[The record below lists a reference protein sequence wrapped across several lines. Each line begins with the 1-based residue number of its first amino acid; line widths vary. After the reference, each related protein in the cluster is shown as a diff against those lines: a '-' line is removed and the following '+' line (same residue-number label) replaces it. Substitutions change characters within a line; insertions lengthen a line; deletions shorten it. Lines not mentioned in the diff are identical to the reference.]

1 MIVLGN
7 DKFSKRVARRM
18 NAEHVKLE
26 TKRFPDG
33 EYYMRITEPEK
44 LKGEKVIFIS
54 RGRTPGLSQDRL
66 LSKSLLVV
74 HKLREIGVK
83 KMGLF
88 LPFMPYS
95 RQDKE
100 FTPGEIV
107 SVKIFRN
114 VLENECDLIVSVTNH
129 DKRDEGWVDDKF
141 YNIDGTDSAI
151 EFLKSKGFK
160 NPIVAAPDMTSKGNV
175 ARIAK
180 AVGGSVLAVSKERDR
195 KTGDVTTRGELP
207 DLSGKELII
216 FDDVASTGNT
226 LFEAI
231 QLGRKA
237 NADRIVCV
245 VIHALSVFN
254 ARHGR
259 NSMEMIKEEC
269 DEYYSSDTIENPVSG
284 FSIVDQVSEFLEKN
298 F

>member
-7 DKFSKRVARRM
+7 DKFSERFAKKMGAG
-18 NAEHVKLE
+18 HVRLE

-44 LKGEKVIFIS
+44 LKNEKVIFVS
-54 RGRTPGLSQDRL
+54 RGRTPDLSQDRL
-66 LSKSLLVV
+66 LSKSLLVLY
-74 HKLREIGVK
+74 KLGEIGAK
-83 KMGLF
+83 KVGLF

-107 SVKIFRN
+107 SVKIFRQI
-114 VLENECDLIVSVTNH
+114 LEGKCDLIVSVTNH
-129 DKRDEGWVDDKF
+129 DKREEGWIDKKF
-141 YNIDGTDSAI
+141 YSVDGTASAI
-151 EFLKSKGFK
+151 EFLKSKGFA

-180 AVGGSVLAVSKERDR
+180 ELGGSVLAVKKERDL
-195 KTGDVTTRGELP
+195 KTGEIRMSGELP
-207 DLSGKELII
+207 DLRGKELII
-216 FDDVASTGNT
+216 FDDIASTGNT
-226 LFEAI
+226 MLEAI
-231 QLGRKA
+231 RLGRKA
-237 NADRIVCV
+237 GASRIVCV

-254 ARHGR
+254 ARHGK
-259 NSMEMIKEEC
+259 NSMEMLKEES
-269 DEYYSSDTIENPVSG
+269 DEYYSSDTIENPVQGYSV
-284 FSIVDQVSEFLEKN
+284 VDQVAGFLKKN